1 MNDAYCRDC
10 IISGGNFYI
19 NEAGV
24 LVHSCDMCPFFERY
38 PSEQSKMETEEKE
51 SA

>member
-10 IISGGNFYI
+10 AISGGNFYI
-19 NEAGV
+19 NEEGA
-24 LVHSCDMCPFFERY
+24 LTRTCDTCPFFERY
-38 PSEQSKMETEEKE
+38 LSEQPAKETEEI